1 MNEVF
6 ERFFYLS
13 KELYLVTDDQGR
25 IEKLNSQWN
34 EILGVD
40 AGNLLGECFWTRLH
54 PDDRKRTEAAQA
66 SARKT
71 GSFDEIEN
79 RILNE
84 KGQTSWLRWK
94 GAIDP
99 VSGKFYGIATNIT
112 SIVHER
118 ERSNFL
124 RSFIEN
130 SRDGFGYCDSR
141 YNLLYTNRMMSDE
154 LGWDQNHKSLFELI
168 SPRTAELY
176 RKTVIPIVIERGEQ
190 WEGEV
195 EFLNVKTGEFVPIWQ
210 KIFGSNGIDEK
221 AYHIAFFATDLRTKK
236 TAELVMLQNSK
247 MASLGQMAASVAHEV
262 NNPVTIIHGTTELMK
277 KALAAEVLDRGK
289 INIGLERIGKTALRI
304 SKIVKALRM
313 FSRSGITDPPLS
325 VELKEIIE
333 ETLDLCRERFK
344 DHSIELRV
352 AKIPDLTIQCR
363 PTQISQVLLNL
374 LSNSLDASC
383 VLDERWVA
391 IDFEKIG
398 SDQLLISVTDS
409 GGGIPQ
415 ELQKY
420 VMEPFFTTKEPGK
433 GTGLGLPISKGIVEE
448 HGGSLRLD
456 TNSQRTR
463 FVVELPLFRKA
474 TTQ

>member
-1 MNEVF
+1 MDEVF
-6 ERFFYLS
+6 KRFFYLS

-25 IEKLNSQWN
+25 IEKLNSQWD
-34 EILGVD
+34 EVLGID
-40 AGNLLGECFWTRLH
+40 AQKLMGEDFWTRLH
-54 PDDRKRTEAAQA
+54 PDDQARTQAARN
-66 SARKT
+66 SARKS
-71 GSFDEIEN
+71 GVFEEIEN
-79 RILNE
+79 RILSGT
-84 KGQTSWLRWK
+84 GQVSCLRWR
-94 GAIDP
+94 GTIDP
-99 VSGKFYGIATNIT
+99 ETGKFYGVATDIT
-112 SIVHER
+112 AFVYER
-118 ERSNFL
+118 ERSAFL

-130 SRDGFGYCDSR
+130 SRDGFGYCDSG
-141 YNLLYTNRMMSDE
+141 YNLLYTNKMMSEE
-154 LGWDQNHKSLFELI
+154 LGWDLNHKALFELV

-176 RKTVIPIVIERGEQ
+176 RKTVLPIVLEKGEQ

-210 KIFGSNGIDEK
+210 KIFSSQGIIGK
-221 AYHIAFFATDLRTKK
+221 PYHIAFFATDLRTKK
-236 TAELVMLQNSK
+236 TAELVMLQNTK

-277 KALAAEVLDRGK
+277 KALAAETLDRSK
-289 INIGLERIGKTALRI
+289 ISNGLERIGKTALRI

-344 DHSIELRV
+344 DHAIELRINEV
-352 AKIPDLTIQCR
+352 PELTIQCR

-374 LSNSLDASC
+374 LSNSLDAVSI
-383 VLDERWVA
+383 LNERWVA
-391 IDFEKIG
+391 IDFEKLG
-398 SDQLLISVTDS
+398 NEQLLISVMDS
-409 GGGIPQ
+409 GDGIPLD
-415 ELQKY
+415 LQKY

-448 HGGSLRLD
+448 HGGNFRLD
-456 TNSQRTR
+456 TASERTR
-463 FVVELPLFRKA
+463 FVVELPLLRKA